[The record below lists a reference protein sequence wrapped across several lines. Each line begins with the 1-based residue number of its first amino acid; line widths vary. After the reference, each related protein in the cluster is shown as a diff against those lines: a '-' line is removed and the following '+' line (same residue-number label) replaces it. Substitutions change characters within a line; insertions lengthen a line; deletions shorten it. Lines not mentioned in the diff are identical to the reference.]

1 MPWRAYS
8 KIEEGRLR
16 DAILDF
22 FGDVASGSKEASR
35 STAPRLL
42 RVVESLREKEP
53 DPARRQRIDSLVDAL
68 MALTEAPP
76 LE

>member
-22 FGDVASGSKEASR
+22 FGDVASASR

-53 DPARRQRIDSLVDAL
+53 DPARRQRIDSIVDAL
-68 MALTEAPP
+68 MAVTEAPP